1 MIVQHRTP
9 SGVPAWALTAATM
22 LPCASSAEMIAR
34 AERTVAWPTL
44 DTMTD
49 SSPSLVEPQESTCSL
64 VSGFFP
70 TAMPG
75 SGVGDDDGGAGD
87 DVFAAED
94 FGVPE
99 LPSHPA
105 TTATKQRNAAIVG
118 NVVHKVRRGFA
129 DKPAEVAK
137 ESP

>member
-1 MIVQHRTP
+1 
-9 SGVPAWALTAATM
+9 
-22 LPCASSAEMIAR
+22 
-34 AERTVAWPTL
+34 
-44 DTMTD
+44 MTD

-64 VSGFFP
+64 VSGSFP
-70 TAMPG
+70 TATPG
-75 SGVGDDDGGAGD
+75 SGVGVGVGDDDGGAGD

>member
-9 SGVPAWALTAATM
+9 SGVPVWALTAATT
-22 LPCASSAEMIAR
+22 LPYASSAEMIAR
-34 AERTVAWPTL
+34 AERTVAWPTF

-49 SSPSLVEPQESTCSL
+49 SSPSLVNPQESTCSL
-64 VSGFFP
+64 VSGLVP
-70 TAMPG
+70 TATPG
-75 SGVGDDDGGAGD
+75 NGAADDEVGGEGD
-87 DVFAAED
+87 VSVAED
-94 FGVPE
+94 FGDPE

-105 TTATKQRNAAIVG
+105 TTVTKQRNVA
-118 NVVHKVRRGFA
+118 NVRNGVHKARRGFA